1 MHVVLLVAVAVA
13 ATFVPASIAGA
24 AATAKTSTE
33 SYVQLNAF
41 WHQRR
46 PAPGDLYRR
55 ITWYAGAFRKGDFL
69 YSDLYRYVE
78 LCRRAPG
85 QDRCDRTSV
94 EVGSTTDPNVV
105 HLDVS
110 TNDMSGGTLS
120 GTYALREPGGSG
132 PGRVVSVRVRLRGVG
147 EVKHERRRH
156 DRWNGDC
163 LRSRKITVED
173 RRLGVARGW
182 LTGDVVRNL
191 HTTGDANIE
200 SETTTTSRSAC

>member
-1 MHVVLLVAVAVA
+1 MHVVLLVAVVVA
-13 ATFVPASIAGA
+13 APSVPASIAG

-46 PAPGDLYRR
+46 PARGNLYRR

-85 QDRCDRTSV
+85 PDRCDRTSV
-94 EVGSTTDPNVV
+94 EVGSTTDPNVA

-120 GTYALREPGGSG
+120 GTYSLREPGGSG
-132 PGRVVSVRVRLRGVG
+132 PGRVISVRVRLLGVG

-182 LTGDVVRNL
+182 LTGDVVRTL
-191 HTTGDANIE
+191 HTTHDANIE
-200 SETTTTSRSAC
+200 SETTTTSRSSC